1 MTGTSAALR
10 LIGHGSAVLPAA
22 VDLQPS
28 ASGTW
33 VATGLSVTLPA
44 AGTYQLDATVRAAMA
59 AVSPANTYIV
69 ARLYDVTAGA
79 VVPGSEAMVHQIN
92 IGSPSGATLSQ
103 GTNNSAPIQVEYT
116 VPGPRTIRVEAA
128 RFNSQGATGT
138 AIVVSDGSGR
148 STLRYSR
155 VA

>member
-1 MTGTSAALR
+1 VTGTSAALR
-10 LIGHGSAVLPAA
+10 LIEHGFAVLQAN

-33 VATGLSVTLPA
+33 VATGLTVALPA
-44 AGTYQLDATVRAAMA
+44 AGTYQLDATIRAAMT
-59 AVSPANTYIV
+59 AVSPANVYVV

-79 VVPGSEAMVHQIN
+79 PIPGSETMVHQIN

-103 GTNNSAPIQVEYT
+103 GTNNGAPVQIAYT

-128 RFNSQGATGT
+128 RYNSQGATAT
-138 AIVVSDGSGR
+138 AAIISDGSGR
-148 STLRYSR
+148 STLRVNR
-155 VA
+155 IA